1 MLLGVDEE
9 KKEIACGLVDTIGIN
24 KFHDRKLTIFLTKN
38 FFTGSYTFAKTLEY
52 KAKQGLQ
59 SGKEVTVVPPTE
71 YQDRFVNVL
80 EGYFIACPGQLF
92 VGWAGCVQLFK
103 LSHTQLVSLDK
114 WSKPLDETNVISDPN
129 LLPSVL

>member
-59 SGKEVTVVPPTE
+59 SGKEVTVVPPAE
-71 YQDRFVNVL
+71 YRDRFVKVL
-80 EGYFIACPGQLF
+80 EGYFIACPGQLLLF
-92 VGWAGCVQLFK
+92 CSVGCGV
-103 LSHTQLVSLDK
+103 
-114 WSKPLDETNVISDPN
+114 
-129 LLPSVL
+129 